1 MLENGR
7 IKQISREMMGQL
19 LYHCHIYFKSLYMD
33 YNEEYRNTYYGY
45 DKEEVQIP
53 EQSGGGGGSD
63 ITPEDVQ
70 QMIDNAL
77 DGIVIEPKDEDTTQI
92 VINGNETDID
102 DVYLTG
108 VERDGDDVRF
118 KLNNDRSDIVV
129 DTDTF
134 SDPNIDC
141 STF

>member
-1 MLENGR
+1 
-7 IKQISREMMGQL
+7 
-19 LYHCHIYFKSLYMD
+19 MD

-45 DKEEVQIP
+45 DKEDVPIP
-53 EQSGGGGGSD
+53 EQSGGGGGSG

-77 DGIVIEPKDEDTTQI
+77 GGIIIAPKDDDTTQI

-108 VERDGDDVRF
+108 VERDGEDVRF
-118 KLNNDRSDIVV
+118 KLNNDRNDVV
-129 DTDTF
+129 VNADTF